1 MNAKTNEPGRAS
13 RWLPA
18 KPGMIFFTEFAGL
31 TTGDLFLQERLQE
44 NTTGD
49 PSQTRAVT
57 GLQRY
62 RRDRTCVAR
71 DKTCVKAGQ
80 NMRNFP
86 LQSGTEHAWITF
98 AANRVFHSTASHRST
113 MRLIRVLALCFVES
127 HEAHMASKA
136 ALFSVGVAFS
146 CGQAAFTFL
155 SASRNRFLK
164 SRRP

>member
-1 MNAKTNEPGRAS
+1 MSARETWSDFLHRICRTNYRRSLSIG
-13 RWLPA
+13 
-18 KPGMIFFTEFAGL
+18 KI
-31 TTGDLFLQERLQE
+31 QE

-62 RRDRTCVAR
+62 RRDRTCVER

-98 AANRVFHSTASHRST
+98 AANRIFHSTASHRST

-127 HEAHMASKA
+127 HEANMASKA
-136 ALFSVGVAFS
+136 ALFQWVWPLAAARPLLPSSAHPGTAF
-146 CGQAAFTFL
+146 
-155 SASRNRFLK
+155 
-164 SRRP
+164 

>member
-13 RWLPA
+13 RWLPV
-18 KPGMIFFTEFAGL
+18 KPGVIFFTEFAGL

-71 DKTCVKAGQ
+71 DRTCVKAGQ

-98 AANRVFHSTASHRST
+98 AANRLFHSTASHQST
-113 MRLIRVLALCFVES
+113 MRLIRVLALYFVEP
-127 HEAHMASKA
+127 HEAHMASGA
-136 ALFSVGVAFS
+136 ALFQWVWPLAAARPLLLSSGHPGTAF
-146 CGQAAFTFL
+146 
-155 SASRNRFLK
+155 
-164 SRRP
+164 

>member
-13 RWLPA
+13 RCLPV
-18 KPGMIFFTEFAGL
+18 KPGVIFSTEFAGL

-57 GLQRY
+57 GLQKY
-62 RRDRTCVAR
+62 RRDRTCVVR

-113 MRLIRVLALCFVES
+113 IRLIRVMALCFAES

-136 ALFSVGVAFS
+136 ALFQWVWPSAVARPLLPS
-146 CGQAAFTFL
+146 SAHPGTAF
-155 SASRNRFLK
+155 
-164 SRRP
+164 